1 MAKGPVFLYA
11 AAYDSADDARLDYGV
26 LLEAHAEGWVGTYDA
41 AVLEKTPDGKVHVH
55 KHEKPTQHGAWAGV
69 AVGALAG
76 IVFPPS
82 VLAGAVVG
90 GTAGGVIGHLRGGL
104 SRSDLKELAEFLDEG
119 QVALIVIAESRVEEQ
134 LEKELVRAN
143 KMMEKQVD
151 ADAKELERELDK
163 AAAQG

>member
-119 QVALIVIAESRVEEQ
+119 QAALIVIAESRVQEQ
-134 LEKELVRAN
+134 LEKELARAS

-163 AAAQG
+163 AAQG